1 MNDNEFINNINE
13 YFKNVEKIKLNIY
26 FVKWYDYLPYCLTI
40 EEIKGSHQNNFG
52 GIFFLVK

>member
-52 GIFFLVK
+52 GIFFFS